1 MVDGAQPRAAL
12 PSIALV
18 SMPGGG
24 KSTIGRQLAKRLGRP
39 FWDSDAE
46 IERQI
51 GGTIRAYFDVH
62 GESAFRDVE
71 SRVVDDLT
79 RRESIV
85 LATGG
90 GAVLRD
96 ENRAHLKARCRV
108 VYLHATP
115 EELYRRLRHDTQRPL
130 LQVADPL
137 SRLRELYGQRDSL
150 YRQVA
155 DFTVETGRP
164 SMTTVVNMIMMQL
177 EVG

>member
-1 MVDGAQPRAAL
+1 MVDEEKPGQL

-39 FWDSDAE
+39 FWDCDAE
-46 IERQI
+46 IERQL
-51 GGTIRAYFDVH
+51 GLSIRAFFDSH
-62 GESAFRDVE
+62 GEAAFRDIE
-71 SRVVDDLT
+71 SRVIEELT
-79 RRESIV
+79 RRDTIV

-96 ENRAHLKARCRV
+96 ENRAYLGARCRV

-137 SRLRELYGQRDSL
+137 SRLRELYAQRHHL
-150 YRQVA
+150 YREVA
-155 DFTVETGRP
+155 DFVVETGRP
-164 SMTTVVNMIMMQL
+164 SMSSVVNMIMMQL